1 LIGCIG
7 AERCRGDH
15 CPERR
20 LHSRCSITEHGKNFD
35 GQEPIVRSCP
45 AQFCA
50 QAEATENLPQSD
62 LRGMSFVRVHGPID
76 HAYNYVLKRIEPQ
89 IWAHQ
94 MKNFLNDL
102 MMLWQDHPVTN
113 CI

>member
-20 LHSRCSITEHGKNFD
+20 LHSRCSISEHGQNFD

-62 LRGMSFVRVHGPID
+62 LRGTSFVRIHGPID

-89 IWAHQ
+89 TA
-94 MKNFLNDL
+94 DL
-102 MMLWQDHPVTN
+102 GTSNEKLSQ
-113 CI
+113 